1 MEQEGQELKGQT
13 IAVIGTWES
22 IYGFGALGMQ
32 LYPAENP
39 ADAAEQFQTCCG
51 KKVPLIYIT
60 EQYMQTLEQE
70 IAAKEEQAFPII
82 IPIPGQSGNA
92 GIGVA
97 RIREGVV
104 QAIGADI
111 LFSQNTNGAF

>member
-1 MEQEGQELKGQT
+1 MEQVPHEFKEQT

-32 LYPAENP
+32 LYPAKDQAE
-39 ADAAEQFQTCCG
+39 AAEQFLNCCN
-51 KKVPLIYIT
+51 KKVPLIYMT
-60 EQYMQTLEQE
+60 EQYADELQE
-70 IAAKEEQAFPII
+70 EITAREEQTYPIV
-82 IPIPGQSGNA
+82 IPIPGLSGNT

-97 RIREGVV
+97 QVKSSVV

-111 LFSQNTNGAF
+111 LFSKNA

>member
-1 MEQEGQELKGQT
+1 MEQIPQESKKQT

-32 LYPAENP
+32 LYPAKDQTE
-39 ADAAEQFQTCCG
+39 AAAHFKTCCT

-60 EQYMQTLEQE
+60 EQYAAKLQPE
-70 IAAKEEQAFPII
+70 IAAQEPQTYPII
-82 IPIPGQSGNA
+82 IPIPGLKDNTGL
-92 GIGVA
+92 GIANIKNTV
-97 RIREGVV
+97 I

-111 LFSQNTNGAF
+111 LFSKPV